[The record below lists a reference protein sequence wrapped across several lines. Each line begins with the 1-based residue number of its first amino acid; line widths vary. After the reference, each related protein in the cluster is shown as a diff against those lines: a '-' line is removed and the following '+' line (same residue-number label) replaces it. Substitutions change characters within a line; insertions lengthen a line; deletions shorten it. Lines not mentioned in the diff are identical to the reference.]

1 MSGQDL
7 MADGLIYFGAML
19 WSLLKCLAL
28 GALVAVPCLW
38 AWSLCVVSARADEE
52 AQRLWEERDHS
63 S

>member
-1 MSGQDL
+1 VSGPDL
-7 MADGLIYFGAML
+7 LADGLIYFGAML

-52 AQRLWEERDHS
+52 AQRLWEERDRS